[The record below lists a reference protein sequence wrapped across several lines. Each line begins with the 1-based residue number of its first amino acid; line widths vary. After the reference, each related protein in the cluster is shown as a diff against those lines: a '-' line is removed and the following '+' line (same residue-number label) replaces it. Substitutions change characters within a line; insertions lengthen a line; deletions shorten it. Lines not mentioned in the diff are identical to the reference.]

1 MVSDSPT
8 LRDMFD
14 AQASFMQLLREKRG
28 FPAFPVDLRS
38 KDGQRLL
45 KDTAHSAMDEL
56 HEALQH
62 LKNSK
67 AHRATEVVDFDRQK
81 YVEELVDHLHYYV
94 ELCILSGISAD
105 ELHAAYA
112 DKDAVNRER
121 IASGY

>member
-1 MVSDSPT
+1 VANEDAT
-8 LRDMFD
+8 LRGMFES
-14 AQASFMQLLREKRG
+14 QAKFMHLLCEKRG

-67 AHRATEVVDFDRQK
+67 AHRATEVVEFDRQK

-105 ELHAAYA
+105 ELHAAYVE
-112 DKDAVNRER
+112 KDIVNTARVHD
-121 IASGY
+121 GY